1 MPTTGCF
8 RRASLSESVGLRR
21 AGNLAIA
28 KLRHPDRLGLH
39 LRVVL
44 RGGVVMGPG
53 RAELLEAIRQHGSIS
68 AAGRALDM
76 SYKRAWD
83 LIEALNA
90 SFREPLVE
98 AARGGASGG
107 GAQLTRTG
115 ETVLELYRRV
125 EAAASAS
132 AAAELALLDGL
143 LATKK

>member
-1 MPTTGCF
+1 
-8 RRASLSESVGLRR
+8 
-21 AGNLAIA
+21 
-28 KLRHPDRLGLH
+28 
-39 LRVVL
+39 
-44 RGGVVMGPG
+44 MGPG

-132 AAAELALLDGL
+132 AATELALLDGL